1 VSTID
6 REPIAGSEDEVTNP
20 SDNDYIGDIIAA
32 VVSRRGVLGGSLAA
46 AAGTF
51 FGGAAVLAGAG
62 PSGAADRD
70 RQIGFTPLAP
80 TDVDDVTL
88 APGYSYD
95 VLYAWG
101 DPIVP
106 SGPQFR
112 QDASNT
118 AAEQAVQAGQGHDG
132 MWYFP
137 IGSSADVTNFRG
149 LLAINHEYT
158 LEDINFPD
166 GEANWDAEKTQK
178 SLNSHGISVIEVASV
193 NGTWQV
199 VESPLARRIT
209 GETPMAITGPAAGH
223 PLLRTNADPAG
234 TTVLGTLNNCAKG
247 QTPWGTYL
255 TDEENFNQYFHN
267 GGVAP
272 ADGTL
277 DRRYGIPAT
286 SNYLWYTTDDRFD
299 VTKEPN
305 ENHRFGW
312 VVEIDPYDASS
323 MPAKRTALGRLK
335 HEGSEVTI
343 GPDGQAVVYMGDDQA
358 NDYVY
363 KFIGAESIDAA
374 LNAGRSPLDEG
385 TLYVARFNANGSGD
399 WLPLVQGQGPL
410 TAANGFADQ
419 GDVLVKTR
427 LAADLLGP
435 TKMDRPEWTT
445 IHPRTGAMYFTCTNN
460 TGRTVPDAANPRA
473 PNPYGHIISL
483 REKHANNAGVGFNWA
498 IYLLAG
504 DPPSGATIPADQA
517 FGSPDGLWFDRD
529 GRLWIQTDGRQPP
542 VPLPGGGTIVPNDQM
557 LASDPA
563 TGDLRRFLVGPR
575 DCEVTGVTTT
585 PNGRTM
591 FVNIQHPGDGGTTEN
606 PRLTSNW
613 PDFLPNG
620 RPRPA
625 TIVITKDD
633 GGVVGS

>member
-1 VSTID
+1 MSTID

-62 PSGAADRD
+62 PSAAADRD
-70 RQIGFTPLAP
+70 RQIGFTPIAP
-80 TDVDDVTL
+80 TDADDVTL

-112 QDASNT
+112 EDASNT

-137 IGSSADVTNFRG
+137 IGTAADATNFRG

-158 LEDINFPD
+158 TEYNFHPD
-166 GEANWDAEKTQK
+166 GEANWTAEKTQK
-178 SLNSHGISVIEVASV
+178 SLNSHGISVIEVASDG
-193 NGTWQV
+193 GTWEV

-209 GETPMAITGPAAGH
+209 GETPMVITGPAAGH
-223 PLLRTNADPAG
+223 PLLRTSADPTG

-272 ADGTL
+272 AAGTL
-277 DRRYGIPAT
+277 NRRYGIPAT

-363 KFIGAESIDAA
+363 KFVGAESIDAA

-399 WLPLVQGQGPL
+399 WLALVQGQGPL
-410 TAANGFADQ
+410 TAANGFAAQ
-419 GDVLVKTR
+419 GDVLIKTR
-427 LAADLLGP
+427 LAADLLGA

-460 TGRTVPDAANPRA
+460 TGRTVPDPPNPRA
-473 PNPYGHIISL
+473 PNPYGHIISV
-483 REKHANNAGVGFNWA
+483 REKQANNAGVGFNWA

-504 DPPSGATIPADQA
+504 DPASGATIPADQA

-575 DCEVTGVTTT
+575 GCEVTGVTTT

-591 FVNIQHPGDGGTTEN
+591 FVNIQHPGDGGTTAD
-606 PRLTSNW
+606 PTLVSDW
-613 PDFLPNG
+613 PDRSPTG